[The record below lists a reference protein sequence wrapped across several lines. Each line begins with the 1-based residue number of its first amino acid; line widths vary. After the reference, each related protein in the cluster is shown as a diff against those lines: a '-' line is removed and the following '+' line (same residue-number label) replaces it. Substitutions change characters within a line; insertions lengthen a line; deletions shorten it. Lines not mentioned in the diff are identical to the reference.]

1 MCEKPVTIDPKHAW
15 DLVETANRVGK
26 HLIIS
31 FGWNYQEVMT
41 GAKKLMDEE
50 GIGDLEHMTLHMSSM
65 TRELLSNTGA
75 YPEAAPEALARS
87 SPEER

>member
-1 MCEKPVTIDPKHAW
+1 
-15 DLVETANRVGK
+15 
-26 HLIIS
+26 
-31 FGWNYQEVMT
+31 MT

-75 YPEAAPEALARS
+75 YPEAAPEAL
-87 SPEER
+87 PEQQTWTNSKLSGGGYAQAQLSHAL